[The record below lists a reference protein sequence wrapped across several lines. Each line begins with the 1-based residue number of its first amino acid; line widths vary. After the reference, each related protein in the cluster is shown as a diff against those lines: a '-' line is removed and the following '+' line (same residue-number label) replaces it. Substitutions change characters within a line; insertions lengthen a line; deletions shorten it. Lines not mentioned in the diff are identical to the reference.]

1 MQSFQQACNTVQ
13 QKKNQIVTNP
23 QEALKWYQQQI
34 QTATTHGS
42 SSGSAFGQPSS
53 TGSSFVQRS
62 AFGGTPTSGGGSVF
76 GSQKITGSVF
86 GQSSLVQPNKGGSVF
101 GQANNNTGSV
111 FGQANN
117 NTGSVFGQA
126 SINTGSVFGQAS
138 SNTGSV
144 FGQASSNTGS
154 VFGQATSVNNN
165 SGSVLGQTTS
175 VNNYTGSI
183 FGQVTFGQ
191 NVSGSAFGSKPTSD
205 SLNAFG
211 QQGSSFPASG
221 SVTNTAQNSGSV
233 FRNSSQS
240 QSGNTSQAA
249 GSVFGSSAQ
258 SSGSL
263 FTNTVPV
270 FGQGNPTFG
279 SQPSTSMSPL
289 GQVSTGP
296 QTTNTSPFGKAVF
309 GQPESPFGQ
318 AASSQQT
325 SGKPNTSGIQPLS
338 DADLSKWM
346 QPDFTFGNIPEEEP
360 PISAR

>member
-42 SSGSAFGQPSS
+42 SSGSAFGQPLSP
-53 TGSSFVQRS
+53 GSSFGQRS

-126 SINTGSVFGQAS
+126 SSNTRSVFGQAS
-138 SNTGSV
+138 SNTRSV
-144 FGQASSNTGS
+144 F
-154 VFGQATSVNNN
+154 
-165 SGSVLGQTTS
+165 GQTTS

-211 QQGSSFPASG
+211 QQGSSFPGSG
-221 SVTNTAQNSGSV
+221 SVTNTGQNSGSV
-233 FRNSSQS
+233 FGNSSQS